1 MEYQPRIVDVELDE
15 LIAGLAAVSVEGP
28 KAVGK
33 TETARRKA
41 KAIRQIDDPLELEL
55 IAADPRRLT
64 TGPTPILIDEWQRY
78 PESWDVVR
86 RAVDDDATPG
96 RFILTGSAR
105 PAERPT
111 HSGAGRIV
119 TVRMRPMS
127 LTERRVAAPTVTL
140 AGLLTGRRSPV
151 AGATT
156 MALADYA
163 KEITRSGFPAIRQ
176 LDGRGLR
183 TQLDG
188 YIDRI
193 VEREFA
199 DAGHR
204 IRNPE
209 GLRRWM
215 AAYAA
220 ATSTTATFE
229 AIRDAASAGEADKPA
244 KTTTVPYRNTLE
256 RLWMIEELPAWLPS
270 GNRLRRLG
278 ASPVHQMADPAIAAR
293 LLGVDT
299 QALVDGTGPAPAVRR
314 DATLLGALFESLV
327 TLSVRTYAQANEA
340 SVRHLRTRAGEHEV
354 DLIVERGDGRIV
366 ALEVKLGASVT
377 DGDIRHLRW
386 LAGAIGDDLLDAAV
400 ITTGSEAYRRRDG
413 IAVIPAALLTA

>member
-1 MEYQPRIVDVELDE
+1 
-15 LIAGLAAVSVEGP
+15 
-28 KAVGK
+28 
-33 TETARRKA
+33 
-41 KAIRQIDDPLELEL
+41 
-55 IAADPRRLT
+55 
-64 TGPTPILIDEWQRY
+64 
-78 PESWDVVR
+78 
-86 RAVDDDATPG
+86 
-96 RFILTGSAR
+96 
-105 PAERPT
+105 
-111 HSGAGRIV
+111 
-119 TVRMRPMS
+119 
-127 LTERRVAAPTVTL
+127 
-140 AGLLTGRRSPV
+140 
-151 AGATT
+151 
-156 MALADYA
+156 
-163 KEITRSGFPAIRQ
+163 
-176 LDGRGLR
+176 
-183 TQLDG
+183 
-188 YIDRI
+188 
-193 VEREFA
+193 
-199 DAGHR
+199 
-204 IRNPE
+204 
-209 GLRRWM
+209 M